1 MSDPLRL
8 RELVLREDFEG
19 MRLTGDVLGSA
30 QGDAPSVSA
39 RRATA
44 AMLGVYAATSAFAL
58 SATATATGATSSA
71 AGATAGAASAGLAAA
86 PLAGVPAAGAA
97 ASLAGAPLV
106 ASAGGAGGAGAGAG
120 VGAGALSVATKAAAV
135 SLWVKSSIAV
145 AVVAGG
151 ASYAAV
157 HSEAWQTPVE
167 PIQVHAAPVAT
178 GAALV
183 VGPKASARAAPT
195 LADLSLVPAGDAE
208 ESGNLVHA
216 GGASAQGVGISPE
229 SLPRAPEPPGFRASA
244 ILQTATAASA
254 ASAASAALPVPSQ
267 ASLREEAAEIEQVRL
282 AVATDPNA
290 ALAHVRAYRAAHPQ
304 GSFAPE
310 AQILEVDALVAAGQ
324 PEQAAREAERYLQN
338 YPSGPAAA
346 RFRTLLESKE

>member
-71 AGATAGAASAGLAAA
+71 AGTTAGAASAGLAAA

-97 ASLAGAPLV
+97 ASLAGVPLA
-106 ASAGGAGGAGAGAG
+106 ASAGGAGAG

-167 PIQVHAAPVAT
+167 PIQVHVAPVAT

-208 ESGNLVHA
+208 ESGNVVHA

-254 ASAASAALPVPSQ
+254 ASAVPSL

-290 ALAHVRAYRAAHPQ
+290 ALAHVRAYRAAHPR